1 MTPDA
6 VCEHGYP
13 IGHVIPCVQCWAARH
28 EQFAALHEFATRM
41 ARGEI
46 RHPVQEARRI
56 LGIPLITDHTATDG
70 PTTGGEQ

>member
-28 EQFAALHEFATRM
+28 EQFAALHDFATRM